1 MRISYQGFKRTTSI
15 FKQVL
20 YLGSIGAIAGLLV
33 NATYI
38 DVFESSKI
46 AYTLWIIAA
55 LVVRSLELDHKDE
68 KQT

>member
-1 MRISYQGFKRTTSI
+1 MLIT
-15 FKQVL
+15 
-20 YLGSIGAIAGLLV
+20 
-33 NATYI
+33 ATFI